1 MRKLWNT
8 LKVGVDNADIY
19 YIMGYGKRIPC
30 IKMLHE
36 AKSPTD
42 KMGNIGG
49 LGKLIHWGGER
60 RGWSQQDQSVVTR
73 SQ

>member
-36 AKSPTD
+36 AKSPID
-42 KMGNIGG
+42 KMGKMGGIDKAGGFGRVGKVGG
-49 LGKLIHWGGER
+49 LGT
-60 RGWSQQDQSVVTR
+60 D
-73 SQ
+73 